1 MSVTAFKI
9 GKQVSCRGRSGTV
22 IGYDPPGTVIGYD
35 LTARAKMVGLF
46 WPKASKSKAKLIS
59 CLGAMSTDVNAC
71 EELGPPEVLSI
82 HL

>member
-1 MSVTAFKI
+1 MANVTTVGHGPVFRHKTLFVQCYA
-9 GKQVSCRGRSGTV
+9 VS
-22 IGYDPPGTVIGYD
+22 IEMP

>member
-1 MSVTAFKI
+1 MLSATDLGQRHHCRPRALAN
-9 GKQVSCRGRSGTV
+9 VS
-22 IGYDPPGTVIGYD
+22 IEMP

>member
-1 MSVTAFKI
+1 M
-9 GKQVSCRGRSGTV
+9 
-22 IGYDPPGTVIGYD
+22 P

-71 EELGPPEVLSI
+71 EELGPPEVLST